1 MTPSPHTRYHN
12 VTGLANKL
20 SFQDAAGR
28 RQHSKCDQPAAG
40 HDVPAEHLLPAS
52 DVTQQVIRQLLML

>member
-20 SFQDAAGR
+20 SFQDAAGP
-28 RQHSKCDQPAAG
+28 RQHSKCDLPVAG
-40 HDVPAEHLLPAS
+40 HDVPAEHLFPTPA
-52 DVTQQVIRQLLML
+52 VTQQVIRQLLLL